1 MNKFAGLVIAENG
14 TCTVMIK
21 GVVKATDFR
30 KDGNGFILSFLDIGQ
45 AVTVNLSEKT
55 LTQLIVD
62 FMTSAPG
69 LTINGKSLMLLT
81 QTEREGIERVRESNR
96 LSSA

>member
-14 TCTVMIK
+14 TRTVIIK
-21 GVVKATDFR
+21 GVVKGTDFKR
-30 KDGNGFILSFLDIGQ
+30 DANGFILSFLDIGQ
-45 AVTVNLSEKT
+45 AVTINLSEKT

-62 FMTSAPG
+62 FITSAPG

-81 QTEREGIERVRESNR
+81 QTEREGIERVREFNR
-96 LSSA
+96 LNPV